1 MEHDAEAAG
10 LASADGLASG
20 THHPVVKGLACRNC
34 GARVEDRFCTA
45 CGQLGA
51 DFQRPVWDLVASS
64 IGDMFALD
72 GRLWRS
78 LPMLLLRPGR
88 MTREYIDGR
97 RARFVPPF
105 RLFLLT
111 SVIFFLTVFT
121 VLENQPWLKEFRFSP
136 GDAPSGHIVIG
147 GETQFNIGKDNE
159 ADLAD
164 LREKLAAEDL
174 TPEQRQAM
182 EAALETG
189 EQSGSLAAFVRPDG
203 SIDRDGLRQSV
214 VESNPDLS
222 PAELATAQAA
232 VDRMANFYE
241 NQERF
246 GERMKEWAPRFT
258 LLFLPIFSLLL
269 AFSYAW
275 HRKRYIYDHIITGLH
290 FQTFVYVLSTLLILV
305 SMVWPAVAPFS
316 TAIGFLV
323 LLVYLW
329 RMLRVTYD
337 TGYVMSFLRTG
348 FLLTA
353 AVVVLTLLAAGLV
366 VLSFFL
372 T

>member
-1 MEHDAEAAG
+1 MEHEAEAAG
-10 LASADGLASG
+10 LASVDGLASG
-20 THHPVVKGLACRNC
+20 THHPVAKGVACRNC
-34 GARVEDRFCTA
+34 GARIEDRFCST

-88 MTREYIDGR
+88 MTREYIEGR

-121 VLENQPWLKEFRFSP
+121 VLEQQPWLKEFRFSP
-136 GDAPSGHIVIG
+136 DDAPSGSFVIAG
-147 GETQFNIGKDNE
+147 DTRFNLGEGNE
-159 ADLAD
+159 AEAAE
-164 LREKLAAEDL
+164 LRQRLAADDL
-174 TPEQRQAM
+174 TPEERAG
-182 EAALETG
+182 LETALQIVDQG
-189 EQSGSLAAFVRPDG
+189 DSLAAFVRPDG
-203 SIDRDGLRQSV
+203 SIDRDRLRQSV
-214 VESNPDLS
+214 IVSNPDLS
-222 PAELATAQAA
+222 EAELATAQAA

-269 AFSYAW
+269 ALSYAW
-275 HRKRYIYDHIITGLH
+275 HRKRFIYDHIITGLH
-290 FQTFVYVLSTLLILV
+290 FQTFVYVLSTLLILA
-305 SMVWPAVAPFS
+305 STGLPAFAPFS
-316 TAIGFLV
+316 AAAGFV
-323 LLVYLW
+323 IVLVYLW

-337 TGYVMSFLRTG
+337 TGHVMAFFRTG